1 MVKESTEDKE
11 TELVPIAPDCR
22 EYTDQFACLCCQCII
37 QMYTYMKECNYNF
50 CPYCGTKVK

>member
-1 MVKESTEDKE
+1 MEDKE

-37 QMYTYMKECNYNF
+37 RMYTFMKECSYNY
-50 CPYCGTKVK
+50 CPYCGAKVKD